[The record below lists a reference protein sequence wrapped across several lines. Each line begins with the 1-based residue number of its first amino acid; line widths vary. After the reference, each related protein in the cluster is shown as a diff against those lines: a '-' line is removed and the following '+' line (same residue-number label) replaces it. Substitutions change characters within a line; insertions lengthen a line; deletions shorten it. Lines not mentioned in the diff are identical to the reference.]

1 MFERGLATFVAKITL
16 LIKISGISGKYGTNM
31 NREKKIFFLMVQ
43 RFLVSK
49 EQTPCSIDK
58 TAAFILLE

>member
-31 NREKKIFFLMVQ
+31 KKLAELTKVFPDGTKI
-43 RFLVSK
+43 
-49 EQTPCSIDK
+49 SIIKRTD
-58 TAAFILLE
+58 TL